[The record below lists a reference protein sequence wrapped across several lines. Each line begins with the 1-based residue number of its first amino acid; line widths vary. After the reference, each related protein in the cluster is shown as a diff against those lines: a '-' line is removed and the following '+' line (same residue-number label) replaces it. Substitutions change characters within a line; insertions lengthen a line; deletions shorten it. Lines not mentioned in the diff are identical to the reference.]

1 MRKTI
6 GILAHVDAGKTTLSE
21 QILYHGGTLRK
32 RGRVD
37 HQDAFLDQDPIER
50 ARGITVFSDQAM
62 FSYAGQQFTLI
73 DTPGHVDFSSEMERA
88 AQILDYAVL
97 LVSAVEGVQGHTET
111 IWHLLQRLH
120 IPVLIFINKTDRV
133 GADVGK
139 VLRELKRTLSE
150 AVWNITENRLL
161 AGFTDA
167 LAQELADFD
176 DGLLERYLEQGYD
189 PQQES
194 QWMDALGDLVRQ
206 RKVFPAFSGAAL
218 LDQGIEEFLAV
229 VCRITAQKDPC
240 LMEQPFSG
248 IVYKIRRDRQG
259 KRLAFIKIK
268 EGSLRPRDEIAVSEK
283 DGAFQSAKVQ
293 ELWMNNGNR
302 YEAGASAHAGD
313 VCAVTGLDLVRPG
326 DGIGAKCYHTEYE
339 TRPLLSARVLYDAA
353 IPHRHVLQCLRILE
367 EEDPLLSVR
376 WEEALSQ
383 MQVRVMGVIQL
394 DVLRQVLSN
403 RFGLAVDFGDCEV
416 LYMETVAEPVMGY
429 GHFEPLRHYAEVH
442 VAISPAARG
451 SGIHFVSRCSVDVLE
466 SQYQNLIRT
475 HVLEKEHKGVLLGAP
490 LTDVEIALITG
501 RAHEKHTEGG
511 DFREATY
518 RAIRQGLEKAKSQI
532 LEPYYHFTLEAEASM
547 TGRLVSDM
555 QRMAAVS
562 DAPQI
567 LQDRVLITGK
577 GPARELMRYPQE
589 FESLTKGKGRL
600 SLTPAGYEPC
610 HNPDEVVARIGYDR
624 RRDRDNTSDS
634 VFCAKGAGFTVKW
647 DEAEHYMHCKS

>member
-1 MRKTI
+1 
-6 GILAHVDAGKTTLSE
+6 
-21 QILYHGGTLRK
+21 
-32 RGRVD
+32 
-37 HQDAFLDQDPIER
+37 
-50 ARGITVFSDQAM
+50 
-62 FSYAGQQFTLI
+62 
-73 DTPGHVDFSSEMERA
+73 
-88 AQILDYAVL
+88 
-97 LVSAVEGVQGHTET
+97 
-111 IWHLLQRLH
+111 
-120 IPVLIFINKTDRV
+120 
-133 GADVGK
+133 
-139 VLRELKRTLSE
+139 
-150 AVWNITENRLL
+150 
-161 AGFTDA
+161 
-167 LAQELADFD
+167 
-176 DGLLERYLEQGYD
+176 
-189 PQQES
+189 
-194 QWMDALGDLVRQ
+194 
-206 RKVFPAFSGAAL
+206 
-218 LDQGIEEFLAV
+218 
-229 VCRITAQKDPC
+229 
-240 LMEQPFSG
+240 
-248 IVYKIRRDRQG
+248 
-259 KRLAFIKIK
+259 
-268 EGSLRPRDEIAVSEK
+268 
-283 DGAFQSAKVQ
+283 
-293 ELWMNNGNR
+293 
-302 YEAGASAHAGD
+302 
-313 VCAVTGLDLVRPG
+313 
-326 DGIGAKCYHTEYE
+326 
-339 TRPLLSARVLYDAA
+339 
-353 IPHRHVLQCLRILE
+353 
-367 EEDPLLSVR
+367 
-376 WEEALSQ
+376 
-383 MQVRVMGVIQL
+383 
-394 DVLRQVLSN
+394 
-403 RFGLAVDFGDCEV
+403 
-416 LYMETVAEPVMGY
+416 METVAEPVMGY